1 MSDKFIKMTDPIH
14 AYVERFS
21 ARPDP
26 LLERLAQETAKLGQI
41 AIMQVA
47 ADEGA
52 LLTLLARMIGARS
65 AVEIGTFTGYSGIC
79 IARGLPEDGR
89 LLCCDV
95 SEEWTSL
102 ARRYFKEAGV
112 DRKIDLKIAPAL
124 ETLRALPKSKVFD
137 FAFVDGDKKE
147 YCDYYEEILARM
159 GPGGVIAVDNV
170 LWSGKV
176 ADPNDKSESTEAIRK
191 LNERMARDER
201 VDAVMLS
208 IADGLAIVRKR

>member
-1 MSDKFIKMTDPIH
+1 MSDKFIKMTESIH

-26 LLERLAQETAKLGQI
+26 VLERLAQETAKLGQI

-47 ADEGA
+47 PDEGA

-79 IARGLPEDGR
+79 IARGLAQDGR

-95 SEEWTSL
+95 SEQWTSI
-102 ARRYFKEAGV
+102 AKRYFEEAGV
-112 DRKIDLKIAPAL
+112 AQKIDLKIAPAL
-124 ETLRALPKSKVFD
+124 DTLRALPKGKIFD

-176 ADPNDKSESTEAIRK
+176 ADPSDKSESTEAIRA
-191 LNERMARDER
+191 LNDRIAKDDR
-201 VDAVMLS
+201 VEAVMLP